1 MTASPPAADA
11 LHRTVEA
18 ITEARRTLVTGL
30 VAADA
35 AAAVAAFDLAEAAGA
50 AVDPGSPETARVLG
64 PLLARIGGVTA
75 APEELRDRAD
85 LVLLW
90 FCDPERQAP
99 RFSTRFVD
107 PPLDGQTRQTIAIG
121 PTDGRAPGPHHR
133 HERVAADASVDLA
146 RLVEALI
153 RAVAVDE
160 AACDPAP
167 LAAARQVAAAIAAAR
182 TVAIVTDWSA
192 DHVGLA
198 AWSTASLVRAVAH
211 EKPAFEVPLGDRD
224 DAAIAASTW
233 RYGAAGAIE
242 RADRRGGRFLPAEAD
257 AVRLIDRREV
267 DCVVVVGEATAEV
280 AAAIDRAAGAVS
292 VVRLAADASSLRAV
306 AARVA
311 ETGTTA

>member
-35 AAAVAAFDLAEAAGA
+35 AAALAAFDLAEAAGA

-99 RFSTRFVD
+99 RFSKRFVD

-133 HERVAADASVDLA
+133 HERVAADATVDLA

-167 LAAARQVAAAIAAAR
+167 LAAARQVAAAIAAINPLPATLLADQQAQIACPGNEPLRLAR
-182 TVAIVTDWSA
+182 LAHHGRCAVIVDINRIDRHRGFEPCARLGHELIPDLARGRTPWWRA
-192 DHVGLA
+192 DH
-198 AWSTASLVRAVAH
+198 
-211 EKPAFEVPLGDRD
+211 DQ
-224 DAAIAASTW
+224 
-233 RYGAAGAIE
+233 RYG
-242 RADRRGGRFLPAEAD
+242 RP
-257 AVRLIDRREV
+257 
-267 DCVVVVGEATAEV
+267 
-280 AAAIDRAAGAVS
+280 
-292 VVRLAADASSLRAV
+292 
-306 AARVA
+306 
-311 ETGTTA
+311 GTTTVHLGIKARYLFG